1 MHPIKEREIS
11 GRHQMRISVKK
22 LTHHP
27 LNEKIYSISSIDDLT
42 ESIAKVGL
50 LENLV
55 INQNNQIISGNRR
68 FSAIK
73 KLGWKTVSCDRIE
86 IAKKDTP
93 QILIHYNKQRIK
105 TCREL
110 LNEIKIL
117 VPQYQIGQ
125 GKRTDLT
132 SVTENRSGRTR
143 DKVGESL
150 GISGSQ
156 IAKLLY
162 IEKINPSLIDLIDV
176 GELTVSQG
184 YFQCRKLNE
193 KPKRKLNRPSSNDF
207 VDFPYS
213 IVNGDCQEVMSRME
227 ENSIQTCVT
236 DPPYGM
242 NFAEWDKKVP
252 SIDIWKEIYRVLMP
266 GAFCLGDHGCDMHR
280 SLNIPITDKFVWDTV
295 MDTVSQSSTLK
306 EGFKEEIL
314 HSKYAGDAETN
325 RELKN
330 LKTKSNRLK
339 KDLQQVHSSIA
350 DVETNNLLKRYDA
363 EVYSKIKSNLDTELK
378 TKKDE
383 IEQTRIRIK
392 ELGNH
397 KRWLD

>member
-1 MHPIKEREIS
+1 
-11 GRHQMRISVKK
+11 MRISVKK

-27 LNEKIYSISSIDDLT
+27 LNKKIYSISSIDDLT

-266 GAFCLGDHGCDMHR
+266 GAFCLSFCSPQLYHR
-280 SLNIPITDKFVWDTV
+280 LGVEIENSGFDIKDQIMWMTTTKMPKF
-295 MDTVSQSSTLK
+295 
-306 EGFKEEIL
+306 
-314 HSKYAGDAETN
+314 
-325 RELKN
+325 
-330 LKTKSNRLK
+330 NRLK
-339 KDLQQVHSSIA
+339 PAHEPIVVAQKPPQGSI
-350 DVETNNLLKRYDA
+350 DQNHRIWGCGVIDIETARIPWDKEPPKKWVRGGIHRRVFGGKGNTKGGEKEYGVGGSNPNGRYPSNVIG
-363 EVYSKIKSNLDTELK
+363 EVLPQHQKYF
-378 TKKDE
+378 
-383 IEQTRIRIK
+383 
-392 ELGNH
+392 
-397 KRWLD
+397 